1 MIKIGD
7 LVQLKET
14 KEYVIVTKV
23 FQDYYYAVYGVL
35 FIELNNLVPAY
46 NITLVQQKGNS

>member
-1 MIKIGD
+1 VIKIGD

-14 KEYVIVTKV
+14 KEYGIVTKV

-35 FIELNNLVPAY
+35 FIEFNSLVPAY
-46 NITLVQQKGNS
+46 NIALVQRKGDT